1 MSFQNF
7 RLCKSRRHPFSTSVE
22 SVTKPTTAQL
32 HCTDMR
38 VYPFIQGA
46 WPIVK
51 LKLVSQPLSSKLA
64 GLWRRLAPIGHEFLC
79 LCSLEGRRG
88 EGRGGGFCTVSLE
101 CGGRARLVASWPPA
115 PDGCII
121 DAHPSSRAAGATGR
135 VQCDGAGRDW
145 DTALTARE
153 GGFNH

>member
-1 MSFQNF
+1 MGFNVEYGEAVQDHKDFFFCSIYFFFFQFAIGFFLFIYFIVKLNSQSIFFFQVTLVSFQNF

-88 EGRGGGFCTVSLE
+88 EGRGVLY
-101 CGGRARLVASWPPA
+101 R
-115 PDGCII
+115 
-121 DAHPSSRAAGATGR
+121 
-135 VQCDGAGRDW
+135 
-145 DTALTARE
+145 
-153 GGFNH
+153 